1 MKTDSIFYRMFL
13 DFPDSFFELIA
24 QPDARVSNYRFT
36 SQEVKQL
43 AFRLDGLFLPLDNLE
58 NSPFYLVEVQ
68 FQKDEDLYYRLF
80 SELFLYLRQYKPVS
94 PWQIVVIY
102 PSREIEREHPQ
113 QFADLLSL
121 ARIKRIYLDELAN
134 DEIPSLAIAMIK
146 LVTESESQ
154 AVNSAK
160 ILIKQAQRELSD
172 RLVQKNVIDLIE
184 TIIIYKLPQKSREEI
199 EAMLELQDL
208 KQTRFYQEA
217 FGDGIEQGIERG
229 IERGIEQGI
238 EPGIERGINLQT
250 LKTIPLLQDL
260 GLTPQQISERL
271 DLTLE
276 TVLNYLAQQQQ

>member
-1 MKTDSIFYRMFL
+1 
-13 DFPDSFFELIA
+13 
-24 QPDARVSNYRFT
+24 
-36 SQEVKQL
+36 
-43 AFRLDGLFLPLDNLE
+43 LP
-58 NSPFYLVEVQ
+58 
-68 FQKDEDLYYRLF
+68 
-80 SELFLYLRQYKPVS
+80 
-94 PWQIVVIY
+94 
-102 PSREIEREHPQ
+102 
-113 QFADLLSL
+113 
-121 ARIKRIYLDELAN
+121 N
-134 DEIPSLAIAMIK
+134 DETPSLAIALIK

-160 ILIKQAQRELSD
+160 ILIKQAQREVSD
-172 RLVQKNVIDLIE
+172 RLVQRNVIDLIE

-217 FGDGIEQGIERG
+217 FGDGIEQGIE
-229 IERGIEQGI
+229 Q
-238 EPGIERGINLQT
+238 GINLQK

>member
-13 DFPDSFFELIA
+13 DFPDSFFELIERT
-24 QPDARVSNYRFT
+24 DAMVSNYRFT

-43 AFRLDGLFLPLDNLE
+43 AFRLDGLFLPLDHLE

-134 DEIPSLAIAMIK
+134 DETPSLAIAMIK

-154 AVNSAK
+154 AINSAK
-160 ILIKQAQRELSD
+160 ILIKQAQREVSD

-217 FGDGIEQGIERG
+217 FGDGIEQGI
-229 IERGIEQGI
+229 
-238 EPGIERGINLQT
+238 NLQK

-271 DLTLE
+271 DLNLE

>member
-1 MKTDSIFYRMFL
+1 
-13 DFPDSFFELIA
+13 
-24 QPDARVSNYRFT
+24 
-36 SQEVKQL
+36 
-43 AFRLDGLFLPLDNLE
+43 
-58 NSPFYLVEVQ
+58 VQ

-80 SELFLYLRQYKPVS
+80 SELFLYLRQYKPLS

-102 PSREIEREHPQ
+102 PSREIEREHPP

-121 ARIKRIYLDELAN
+121 ARIKRIYLDELPN
-134 DEIPSLAIAMIK
+134 DETPSLAIAIIK

-154 AVNSAK
+154 AINSAK
-160 ILIKQAQRELSD
+160 ILIKQAQREVSD

-217 FGDGIEQGIERG
+217 FGDGIEQGI
-229 IERGIEQGI
+229 
-238 EPGIERGINLQT
+238 NLQK

-271 DLTLE
+271 DLNLE

>member
-1 MKTDSIFYRMFL
+1 M
-13 DFPDSFFELIA
+13 P
-24 QPDARVSNYRFT
+24 
-36 SQEVKQL
+36 
-43 AFRLDGLFLPLDNLE
+43 
-58 NSPFYLVEVQ
+58 
-68 FQKDEDLYYRLF
+68 
-80 SELFLYLRQYKPVS
+80 
-94 PWQIVVIY
+94 
-102 PSREIEREHPQ
+102 
-113 QFADLLSL
+113 
-121 ARIKRIYLDELAN
+121 N
-134 DEIPSLAIAMIK
+134 DETPSLAIAIIK

-217 FGDGIEQGIERG
+217 FGDGIEQGIEQG

-238 EPGIERGINLQT
+238 EQGIERGINLQK

-260 GLTPQQISERL
+260 GLTPQQISEHL

>member
-1 MKTDSIFYRMFL
+1 
-13 DFPDSFFELIA
+13 
-24 QPDARVSNYRFT
+24 
-36 SQEVKQL
+36 
-43 AFRLDGLFLPLDNLE
+43 
-58 NSPFYLVEVQ
+58 
-68 FQKDEDLYYRLF
+68 
-80 SELFLYLRQYKPVS
+80 
-94 PWQIVVIY
+94 
-102 PSREIEREHPQ
+102 
-113 QFADLLSL
+113 
-121 ARIKRIYLDELAN
+121 
-134 DEIPSLAIAMIK
+134 MIK

-217 FGDGIEQGIERG
+217 FGDGIEQGIE
-229 IERGIEQGI
+229 Q
-238 EPGIERGINLQT
+238 GIERGINLQK

-271 DLTLE
+271 GLTLE
-276 TVLNYLAQQQQ
+276 TVSSIILKLAHFSSSIQSSTSEPGHRAS

>member
-13 DFPDSFFELIA
+13 DFPDSFFELIER
-24 QPDARVSNYRFT
+24 PDAMVSNYRFT

-58 NSPFYLVEVQ
+58 NLPFYLVEVQ

-80 SELFLYLRQYKPVS
+80 SELFLYLRQYKPLS

-113 QFADLLSL
+113 QFADFLSL
-121 ARIKRIYLDELAN
+121 ARVKRIYLDELPN
-134 DEIPSLAIAMIK
+134 DETPSLAIALIK

-160 ILIKQAQRELSD
+160 ILIKQAQREVSD
-172 RLVQKNVIDLIE
+172 RLVQRNVIDLIE

-217 FGDGIEQGIERG
+217 FGDGIE
-229 IERGIEQGI
+229 RGIEQGI
-238 EPGIERGINLQT
+238 EQGINLQK
-250 LKTIPLLQDL
+250 LKTISLLQDL

>member
-1 MKTDSIFYRMFL
+1 MFL
-13 DFPDSFFELIA
+13 DFPDSFFELIER
-24 QPDARVSNYRFT
+24 PDVIVSNYRFT

-58 NSPFYLVEVQ
+58 NLPFYLVEVQ

-113 QFADLLSL
+113 QFEDLLSL
-121 ARIKRIYLDELAN
+121 SRIKRIYLDELAN
-134 DEIPSLAIAMIK
+134 DETPSLAIAMIK

-217 FGDGIEQGIERG
+217 FGDGIEQGIEQG

-238 EPGIERGINLQT
+238 EQGIERGINLQK

-260 GLTPQQISERL
+260 GLTPQQISEHL

>member
-13 DFPDSFFELIA
+13 DFPDSFFELIER
-24 QPDARVSNYRFT
+24 PDARVSNYRFT

-58 NSPFYLVEVQ
+58 NLPFYLVEVQ

-113 QFADLLSL
+113 QFEDLLSL
-121 ARIKRIYLDELAN
+121 DRIKRIYLDELPN
-134 DEIPSLAIAMIK
+134 DETPSLAIAMIK

-217 FGDGIEQGIERG
+217 FGDGIEQGIE
-229 IERGIEQGI
+229 Q
-238 EPGIERGINLQT
+238 GINLQK

-276 TVLNYLAQQQQ
+276 TVLNYLAQQEQ

>member
-13 DFPDSFFELIA
+13 DFPDSFFELIER
-24 QPDARVSNYRFT
+24 PDAIVSNYRFT

-58 NSPFYLVEVQ
+58 NLPFYLVEVQ

-80 SELFLYLRQYKPVS
+80 SELFLYLRQYKPLS

-113 QFADLLSL
+113 QFADFLSL
-121 ARIKRIYLDELAN
+121 ARVKRIYLDELPN
-134 DEIPSLAIAMIK
+134 DETPSLAIALIK

-160 ILIKQAQRELSD
+160 ILIKQAQREVSD
-172 RLVQKNVIDLIE
+172 RLVQRNVIDLIE

-217 FGDGIEQGIERG
+217 FGDGIE
-229 IERGIEQGI
+229 RGIEQGI
-238 EPGIERGINLQT
+238 EQGINLQK

-271 DLTLE
+271 DLNLE
-276 TVLNYLAQQQQ
+276 TVLNYLTQQQQ

>member
-1 MKTDSIFYRMFL
+1 MFL
-13 DFPDSFFELIA
+13 DFPDSFFELIER
-24 QPDARVSNYRFT
+24 PDVIVSNYRFT

-58 NSPFYLVEVQ
+58 NLPFYLVEVQ

-80 SELFLYLRQYKPVS
+80 SELFLYLRQYKPLS

-121 ARIKRIYLDELAN
+121 DRIKRIYLDELAN
-134 DEIPSLAIAMIK
+134 DETPSLAIALIK

-217 FGDGIEQGIERG
+217 FGDGIEQGIEQG

-238 EPGIERGINLQT
+238 NLQK

-276 TVLNYLAQQQQ
+276 TVLNYLTQQQQ

>member
-1 MKTDSIFYRMFL
+1 MKTYIIDYFRNFSCIL
-13 DFPDSFFELIA
+13 D
-24 QPDARVSNYRFT
+24 R
-36 SQEVKQL
+36 
-43 AFRLDGLFLPLDNLE
+43 
-58 NSPFYLVEVQ
+58 
-68 FQKDEDLYYRLF
+68 
-80 SELFLYLRQYKPVS
+80 
-94 PWQIVVIY
+94 
-102 PSREIEREHPQ
+102 IEREHPQ
-113 QFADLLSL
+113 QFADFLSL
-121 ARIKRIYLDELAN
+121 ARVKRIYLDELPN
-134 DEIPSLAIAMIK
+134 DETPSLAIAMIK

-154 AVNSAK
+154 AINSAK
-160 ILIKQAQRELSD
+160 ILIKQAQREVSD

-217 FGDGIEQGIERG
+217 FGDGIEQGI
-229 IERGIEQGI
+229 
-238 EPGIERGINLQT
+238 NLQK